1 MMSLDLPKTSKEMQD
16 WKWADYEPFFEYLL
30 TQEINKDNIESW
42 MKYWSDFSELIGE
55 VGTDVYV
62 STTVDTTDEDA
73 KKRFHT
79 FLEDISENAST
90 RNQKLKKKL
99 LESRITPKNFDV
111 PLRAIKSEVDLF
123 CKENLP
129 LMTKDSKLSKE
140 YDAVIGAQT
149 VEWEGE
155 EITITQLSPVL
166 LGTDREKREKAWRLA
181 AERRLKD
188 RDKINK
194 IWQKI
199 LEIRIQI
206 AQNAGYDNYR
216 SWRWEYLQRFDYTPD
231 DCLNFHSGIEKV
243 VKPFVDKLM
252 NTRKEQLGLDVLKPW
267 DLSVDT
273 LNRDPLEPFEDAS
286 ELEEKCHN
294 IFKAVD
300 KDLGNHFNIMREQKL
315 LDLAN
320 RKGKAPGGY
329 CTEYYHRRLPFIFMN
344 AVGTH
349 SDVQT
354 MLHEGGHAFHVFE
367 SDQLPYSS
375 QREVG
380 MEFAEVASMAMEL
393 LAAPYITE
401 EHGGFYNSN
410 DANRARIEHLEKI
423 IMFWP
428 YMAVVDGFQHWAYTN
443 PNEAMNPDNCDAEW
457 TRLWKRFQTFD
468 DLDSSEFDDII
479 ATGWH
484 NKLHIY
490 HVPFYYVEYG
500 MAQLGAI
507 QVWGNALKNQKEAV
521 EKYRYALSKGGNATL
536 PDLFEAAGA
545 KFAFDEDMLTYAV
558 NLVDNQI
565 KEMNQ

>member
-1 MMSLDLPKTSKEMQD
+1 MSLELPKASKEMRD
-16 WKWADYEPFFEYLL
+16 WKWRDYEPFFEHLL
-30 TQEINKDNIESW
+30 NQKITSNNIEVW
-42 MKYWSDFSELIGE
+42 MKYWSNFSELIGE

-62 STTVDTTDEDA
+62 STTVDTTDKQA
-73 KKRFHT
+73 KKRFNT
-79 FLEDISENAST
+79 FLEDISENASNK
-90 RNQKLKKKL
+90 NQKLKKKL
-99 LESRITPKNFDV
+99 LESGLTPENFDI
-111 PLRAIKSEVDLF
+111 PLRAIKSEVELF
-123 CKENLP
+123 RKENLP
-129 LMTKDSKLSKE
+129 LQTKDSKLSKD
-140 YDAVIGAQT
+140 YDAIIGSQT

-166 LGTDREKREKAWRLA
+166 LETDRKRREKAWRLA

-188 RDKINK
+188 REKINE

-206 AQNAGYDNYR
+206 AENANFDNYR
-216 SWRWEYLQRFDYTPD
+216 SWRWEYLKRFDYTPK
-231 DCLNFHSGIEKV
+231 DCLKFHSAIEKV
-243 VKPFVDKLM
+243 IMPHVNKLIKK
-252 NTRKEQLGLDVLKPW
+252 RKELLGLDVLKPW
-267 DLSVDT
+267 DLSVDP
-273 LNRDPLEPFEDAS
+273 LNREPLTPFENAT
-286 ELEEKCHN
+286 ELEEKCHR
-294 IFKAVD
+294 IFGAVD
-300 KDLGNHFNIMREQKL
+300 EELGNHFNVMREHKL

-329 CTEYYHRRLPFIFMN
+329 CTEYYHQRLPFIFMN

-367 SDQLPYSS
+367 SNQLPYAS

-393 LAAPYITE
+393 LAAPYISDNY
-401 EHGGFYNSN
+401 GGFYNSQ
-410 DANRARIEHLEKI
+410 DANRARIEHLEKT

-428 YMAVVDGFQHWAYTN
+428 YMAVVDAFQHWAYTN
-443 PNEAMNPDNCDAEW
+443 PKEAMNPANCDKEW
-457 TRLWKRFQTFD
+457 TSLWKRFQTYE
-468 DLDSSEFDDII
+468 DLDSEEFADVI

-507 QVWGNALKNQKEAV
+507 QVWGNALKNQKKAV
-521 EKYRYALSKGGNATL
+521 EQYRNALSMGGNATL
-536 PDLFEAAGA
+536 PELFEAAGA
-545 KFAFDEDMLTYAV
+545 KFAFDEDMLNYAV
-558 NLVDNQI
+558 DLIEGQI
-565 KEMNQ
+565 KELS

>member
-30 TQEINKDNIESW
+30 TQEVNKDNIDSW

-206 AQNAGYDNYR
+206 AKNAGYDNYR

-410 DANRARIEHLEKI
+410 DANRARIEHLEKT

-545 KFAFDEDMLTYAV
+545 KFAFDEDMLIYAV

>member
-1 MMSLDLPKTSKEMQD
+1 MQD
-16 WKWADYEPFFEYLL
+16 WKWDDYEPFFDHLL
-30 TQEINKDNIESW
+30 NQDINKENIETW
-42 MKYWSDFSELIGE
+42 MKDWSDLSELIGE

-62 STTVDTTDEDA
+62 STTVDTTDEEA

-79 FLEDISENAST
+79 FLEDISENSST
-90 RNQKLKKKL
+90 KNQELKKKL
-99 LESRITPKNFDV
+99 LESGISPNNFEI
-111 PLRAIKSEVDLF
+111 PMRAIKSEVELF
-123 CKENLP
+123 CEKNLP

-188 RDKINK
+188 RNKINK
-194 IWQKI
+194 IWQEI

-206 AQNAGYDNYR
+206 AKNAGYDNYR
-216 SWRWEYLQRFDYTPD
+216 SWRWEYLQRFDYTPN
-231 DCLNFHSGIEKV
+231 DCLDFHSGIEKV

-252 NTRKEQLGLDVLKPW
+252 KTRKEQLGLDTLKPW

-273 LNRDPLEPFEDAS
+273 LNREPLEPFEDAA

-329 CTEYYHRRLPFIFMN
+329 CTEYYYRRLPFIFMN

-367 SDQLPYSS
+367 SNQLPYSS

-380 MEFAEVASMAMEL
+380 MEFAEVASMSMEL

-401 EHGGFYNSN
+401 EHGGFYNSD
-410 DANRARIEHLEKI
+410 DANRARIEHLEKT

-443 PNEAMNPDNCDAEW
+443 PEEAMNPDNCDAEW

-507 QVWGNALKNQKEAV
+507 QVWGNALKNQKDAV
-521 EKYRYALSKGGNATL
+521 EKYKYALSKGGNATL
-536 PDLFEAAGA
+536 PELFEAAGA

-558 NLVDNQI
+558 NLVDSQI

>member
-1 MMSLDLPKTSKEMQD
+1 MSLGLPKTSKEMQD
-16 WKWADYEPFFEYLL
+16 WKWGDYEPFFEHLL
-30 TQEINKDNIESW
+30 NQEINSGNIESW
-42 MKYWSDFSELIGE
+42 MKYWSDFSEMIGE

-62 STTVDTTDEDA
+62 STTVDTTDEKA
-73 KKRFHT
+73 KRRFNT
-79 FLEDISENAST
+79 FLEDISEKASKK
-90 RNQKLKKKL
+90 NQDLKKKL
-99 LESRITPKNFDV
+99 IESGITPDNFDI
-111 PLRAIKSEVDLF
+111 PMRAIKSEVELF
-123 CKENLP
+123 CEENLP

-140 YDAVIGAQT
+140 YDAIIGAQT
-149 VEWEGE
+149 VEWEGK

-166 LGTDREKREKAWRLA
+166 LGTNREKREKAWKLA
-181 AERRLKD
+181 ARRRLKD
-188 RDKINK
+188 RNKINK

-199 LEIRIQI
+199 LEIRVQI
-206 AQNAGYDNYR
+206 AKNSGYDNYR

-231 DCLNFHSGIEKV
+231 DCLDFHSGIEKV
-243 VKPFVDKLM
+243 VKPFADRLIKS
-252 NTRKEQLGLDVLKPW
+252 RKEELGLDVLKPW

-273 LNRDPLEPFEDAS
+273 HNRDPLKPFEDAS

-294 IFKAVD
+294 IFTAVD
-300 KDLGNHFNIMREQKL
+300 NDLGNHFNIMRKEKL

-367 SDQLPYSS
+367 SDQLPYSA

-393 LAAPYITE
+393 LAAPYITKE
-401 EHGGFYNSN
+401 NGGFYNSN
-410 DANRARIEHLEKI
+410 DANRARIEHLEKV

-443 PNEAMNPDNCDAEW
+443 PKDAMNPENCDAEW

-468 DLDSSEFDDII
+468 DLDYSEFKDVI

-507 QVWGNALKNQKEAV
+507 QVWGNALKNQKKAV
-521 EKYRYALSKGGNATL
+521 EKYRHALSKGGNATL
-536 PDLFEAAGA
+536 PELFQTAGA
-545 KFAFDEDMLTYAV
+545 KFSFDENMLNYAV
-558 NLVDNQI
+558 NLIEDQI
-565 KEMNQ
+565 KELS

>member
-1 MMSLDLPKTSKEMQD
+1 MSLKLPKASKEMRD
-16 WKWADYEPFFEYLL
+16 WKWGDYEPFFEHLL
-30 TQEINKDNIESW
+30 NQKITSNNIEVW

-62 STTVDTTDEDA
+62 STTVDTTDKQA
-73 KKRFHT
+73 KKRFNT

-90 RNQKLKKKL
+90 KNQKLKKKL
-99 LESRITPKNFDV
+99 LESRLAPENFDI
-111 PLRAIKSEVDLF
+111 PLRAIKSEVELF
-123 CKENLP
+123 RKENLP
-129 LMTKDSKLSKE
+129 LQTKDSKLSKD
-140 YDAVIGAQT
+140 YDAIIGSQT
-149 VEWEGE
+149 VEWEGK

-166 LGTDREKREKAWRLA
+166 LETDRKRREKAWRLA

-188 RDKINK
+188 REKINE

-199 LEIRIQI
+199 LEIRIKI
-206 AQNAGYDNYR
+206 AENANFDNYR
-216 SWRWEYLQRFDYTPD
+216 SWRWEYLKRFDYTPK
-231 DCLNFHSGIEKV
+231 DCLSFHSAIEKV
-243 VKPFVDKLM
+243 IMPYVNKLIKK
-252 NTRKEQLGLDVLKPW
+252 RKENLGLDVLKPW
-267 DLSVDT
+267 DLSVDP
-273 LNRDPLEPFEDAS
+273 LNREPLTPFENAT
-286 ELEEKCHN
+286 ELEEKCHR
-294 IFKAVD
+294 IFGAVD
-300 KDLGNHFNIMREQKL
+300 EELGNHFNIMREHNL

-329 CTEYYHRRLPFIFMN
+329 CTEYYRQRLPFIFMN

-367 SDQLPYSS
+367 SNQLPYAS

-393 LAAPYITE
+393 LAAPYISDNY
-401 EHGGFYNSN
+401 GGFYNSQ

-428 YMAVVDGFQHWAYTN
+428 YMAVVDAFQHWAYTN
-443 PNEAMNPDNCDAEW
+443 PKEAMSPANCDKEW
-457 TRLWKRFQTFD
+457 TNLWKRFQTYD
-468 DLDSSEFDDII
+468 DLDSEEFADVI

-484 NKLHIY
+484 NKLHLY

-521 EKYRYALSKGGNATL
+521 KQYRNALSMGGNATL
-536 PDLFEAAGA
+536 PELFKTAGA
-545 KFAFDEDMLTYAV
+545 KFAFDEDMLNYAV
-558 NLVDNQI
+558 DLIEGQI
-565 KEMNQ
+565 KELS

>member
-1 MMSLDLPKTSKEMQD
+1 MSLELPKASKEMRD
-16 WKWADYEPFFEYLL
+16 WKWGDYEPFFEHLL
-30 TQEINKDNIESW
+30 NQKITSNNIEAW
-42 MKYWSDFSELIGE
+42 MKYWSNFSELIGE

-62 STTVDTTDEDA
+62 STTVDTTDKQA
-73 KKRFHT
+73 KKRFNT
-79 FLEDISENAST
+79 FLEDISENASNK
-90 RNQKLKKKL
+90 NQKLKKKL
-99 LESRITPKNFDV
+99 LESGLTPENFDI
-111 PLRAIKSEVDLF
+111 PLRAIKSEVELF

-129 LMTKDSKLSKE
+129 LQTKDSKLSKD
-140 YDAVIGAQT
+140 YDAIIGSQT

-166 LGTDREKREKAWRLA
+166 LETDRKRREKAWRLA

-188 RDKINK
+188 REKINE

-199 LEIRIQI
+199 LEIRIKI
-206 AQNAGYDNYR
+206 AENANFDNYR
-216 SWRWEYLQRFDYTPD
+216 SWRWEYLKRFDYTPK
-231 DCLNFHSGIEKV
+231 DCLNFHSAIEKV
-243 VKPFVDKLM
+243 IMPHVNKLIKK
-252 NTRKEQLGLDVLKPW
+252 RKELLGLDVLKPW
-267 DLSVDT
+267 DLSVDP
-273 LNRDPLEPFEDAS
+273 LNREPLTPFENAT
-286 ELEEKCHN
+286 ELEEKCHR
-294 IFKAVD
+294 IFGAVD
-300 KDLGNHFNIMREQKL
+300 EELGNHFNVMREHKL

-329 CTEYYHRRLPFIFMN
+329 CTEYYHQRLPFIFMN

-367 SDQLPYSS
+367 SNQLPYAS

-393 LAAPYITE
+393 LAAPYISDNY
-401 EHGGFYNSN
+401 GGFYNSQ
-410 DANRARIEHLEKI
+410 DANRARIEHLEKT

-428 YMAVVDGFQHWAYTN
+428 YMAVVDAFQHWAYTN
-443 PNEAMNPDNCDAEW
+443 PKEAMNPANCDKEW
-457 TRLWKRFQTFD
+457 TNLWKRFQTYE
-468 DLDSSEFDDII
+468 DLDSEEFADVI

-507 QVWGNALKNQKEAV
+507 QVWGNALKNQKNAV
-521 EKYRYALSKGGNATL
+521 EQYRNALSMGGNATL
-536 PDLFEAAGA
+536 PELFEAAGA
-545 KFAFDEDMLTYAV
+545 KFAFDEDMLNYAV
-558 NLVDNQI
+558 DLIEGHI
-565 KEMNQ
+565 KELS

>member
-1 MMSLDLPKTSKEMQD
+1 MQD

-206 AQNAGYDNYR
+206 AKNAGYDNYR

-273 LNRDPLEPFEDAS
+273 LNRNPLEPFEDAS

-329 CTEYYHRRLPFIFMN
+329 CTE
-344 AVGTH
+344 
-349 SDVQT
+349 
-354 MLHEGGHAFHVFE
+354 
-367 SDQLPYSS
+367 
-375 QREVG
+375 
-380 MEFAEVASMAMEL
+380 
-393 LAAPYITE
+393 
-401 EHGGFYNSN
+401 
-410 DANRARIEHLEKI
+410 
-423 IMFWP
+423 
-428 YMAVVDGFQHWAYTN
+428 
-443 PNEAMNPDNCDAEW
+443 
-457 TRLWKRFQTFD
+457 
-468 DLDSSEFDDII
+468 
-479 ATGWH
+479 
-484 NKLHIY
+484 
-490 HVPFYYVEYG
+490 
-500 MAQLGAI
+500 
-507 QVWGNALKNQKEAV
+507 
-521 EKYRYALSKGGNATL
+521 
-536 PDLFEAAGA
+536 
-545 KFAFDEDMLTYAV
+545 
-558 NLVDNQI
+558 
-565 KEMNQ
+565 

>member
-206 AQNAGYDNYR
+206 AKNAGYDNYR

-294 IFKAVD
+294 IFRAVD

>member
-1 MMSLDLPKTSKEMQD
+1 MMSLDLPNTSKEMQD

-30 TQEINKDNIESW
+30 TQEISKDNIESW

-62 STTVDTTDEDA
+62 STTIDTTDEDA

-90 RNQKLKKKL
+90 KNQTLKKKL
-99 LESRITPKNFDV
+99 LESGITPKNFEV

-140 YDAVIGAQT
+140 YDAIIGAQT
-149 VEWEGE
+149 VEWEDE
-155 EITITQLSPVL
+155 EVTITQLSPVL
-166 LGTDREKREKAWRLA
+166 LGTNREKREKAWRLA
-181 AERRLKD
+181 AERRLED
-188 RDKINK
+188 RDKVNK

-206 AQNAGYDNYR
+206 AKNAGYDNYR

-252 NTRKEQLGLDVLKPW
+252 NNRKEQLGLDVLKPW

-273 LNRDPLEPFEDAS
+273 LNRDPLEPFENAS

-393 LAAPYITE
+393 LAAPYITK

-410 DANRARIEHLEKI
+410 DANRARIEHLEKT

-443 PNEAMNPDNCDAEW
+443 PEEAMNPDNCDGEW

-468 DLDSSEFDDII
+468 DLDSNEFDDII

-536 PDLFEAAGA
+536 PDLFKAAGA

>member
-1 MMSLDLPKTSKEMQD
+1 MQD

-30 TQEINKDNIESW
+30 TQEISKDNIESW

-62 STTVDTTDEDA
+62 STTIDTTDEDA

-90 RNQKLKKKL
+90 KNQTLKKKL
-99 LESRITPKNFDV
+99 LESGITPKNFEV

-140 YDAVIGAQT
+140 YDAIIGAQT
-149 VEWEGE
+149 VEWEDE
-155 EITITQLSPVL
+155 EVTITQLSPVL
-166 LGTDREKREKAWRLA
+166 LGTNREKREKAWRLA
-181 AERRLKD
+181 AERRLED
-188 RDKINK
+188 RDKVNK

-206 AQNAGYDNYR
+206 AKNAGYDNYR

-252 NTRKEQLGLDVLKPW
+252 NNRKEQLGLDVLKPW

-273 LNRDPLEPFEDAS
+273 LNRDPLEPFENAS

-380 MEFAEVASMAMEL
+380 MEFAEVASMSMEL

-410 DANRARIEHLEKI
+410 DANRARIEHLEKT

-443 PNEAMNPDNCDAEW
+443 PKEAMNPENCDAEW
-457 TRLWKRFQTFD
+457 TKLWKRFQTFD

-558 NLVDNQI
+558 NLVDRQI

>member
-1 MMSLDLPKTSKEMQD
+1 MSLDLPKTSKEMQD

-42 MKYWSDFSELIGE
+42 MKYWSDFGELIGE

-206 AQNAGYDNYR
+206 AKNAGYDNYR

-252 NTRKEQLGLDVLKPW
+252 NTRKEQLGLNVLKPW

-294 IFKAVD
+294 IFRAVD